1 MTGLFVLLTFLIESL
16 LHDQLTDLMLGAFS
30 LIAIMTIAYRS
41 LWMGIIALVPNL
53 IPILLLLGGMGW
65 LSVPVNIGTAMI
77 SSDTVGLTIHDSIF
91 YISAYLRIR
100 RSGADFET
108 ALHKVQSET
117 RQPLLYSNIALIVGF
132 LVLASSHFV
141 PLIYFGVMVSVA
153 IAGGLAVNLL
163 LLPLFLQFG
172 ERFQRIPVVVSAK
185 SDDATPQIVLPE

>member
-1 MTGLFVLLTFLIESL
+1 
-16 LHDQLTDLMLGAFS
+16 
-30 LIAIMTIAYRS
+30 
-41 LWMGIIALVPNL
+41 
-53 IPILLLLGGMGW
+53 
-65 LSVPVNIGTAMI
+65 MI

-100 RSGADFET
+100 RSGVDFET

-172 ERFQRIPVVVSAK
+172 ERFQRIPIVAK
-185 SDDATPQIVLPE
+185 VESNEASPEAVPLE